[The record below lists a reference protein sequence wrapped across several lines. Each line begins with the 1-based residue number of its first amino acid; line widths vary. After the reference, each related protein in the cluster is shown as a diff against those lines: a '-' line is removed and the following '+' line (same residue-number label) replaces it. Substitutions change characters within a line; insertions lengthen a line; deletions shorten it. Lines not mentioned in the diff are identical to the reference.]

1 MKDSVHK
8 SVLLEEA
15 VESLNLKPGQRIVDC
30 TLGGGG
36 HARAILEKIEPS
48 GKLLAIDADKEAI
61 KRFKTQNTKHK
72 TQNLI
77 LVQDNFVNLKKIV
90 KNNNFYPVDGIIA
103 DFGFSSDQ
111 IEDEER
117 GFSFLRDAP
126 LDMRYDIKAKLSAE
140 DIVNKWSE
148 SELVKIFEEYG
159 EEWLGKKI
167 AKKIIEEREKKS
179 IKTTFQLSDVIQK
192 VKKRRGKIHPATKI
206 FQALRIA
213 VNDELGVIERFL
225 PQAVE
230 VLNPGGRLVI
240 ITFHSLEDRIVKYF
254 FRSIAVNIHNAC
266 RVKGLEGEGET
277 SFSPLIEFKIKLI
290 NKKVIKPKWAEI
302 KNNKRARSAKMRVVE
317 TV

>member
-317 TV
+317 KV